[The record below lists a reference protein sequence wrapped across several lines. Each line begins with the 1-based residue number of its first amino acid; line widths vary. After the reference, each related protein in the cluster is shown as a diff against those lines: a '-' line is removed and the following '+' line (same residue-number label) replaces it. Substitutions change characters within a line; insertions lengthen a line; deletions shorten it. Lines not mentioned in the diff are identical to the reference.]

1 MDRQEARDV
10 EEAIKHLEDILPV
23 LRSNYKFRTSY
34 AIELLINGYRT
45 LEKHIGFYEKH
56 GSYKARIIELEDQV
70 EELKNLAN
78 NTQWISPCYVAENY
92 IAKEKVDNLLKE
104 LLRKLD
110 EPCDDRWEKDNK
122 DYYAKIKAQI
132 NIIKQLK
139 EG

>member
-1 MDRQEARDV
+1 MENQEAKDV
-10 EEAIKHLEDILPV
+10 EEAIKHLEDILYV
-23 LRSNYKFRTSY
+23 LRSNYQYRTSY

-92 IAKEKVDNLLKE
+92 IAKEKVKEKIEELSFETYGLGNQPELWEIKEQIKLLQE
-104 LLRKLD
+104 LM
-110 EPCDDRWEKDNK
+110 
-122 DYYAKIKAQI
+122 
-132 NIIKQLK
+132 